1 MSFAQGTSLGQPL
14 RMPANTLRRVS
25 TGTWSVRVNHPTLEI
40 FVRTYVVFVELPWF
54 SQKQINLW
62 EDKRQKK
69 KKSKWEYLVS
79 GPFSEAKGSQDLKL
93 LNSPPPLTATGS

>member
-14 RMPANTLRRVS
+14 RTPANTLRRVS

-40 FVRTYVVFVELPWF
+40 FVRTYVVFVELPRF
-54 SQKQINLW
+54 YQKQINLW
-62 EDKRQKK
+62 EDKSQKK
-69 KKSKWEYLVS
+69 KKSKREYPVS